1 MQLLK
6 KNTYRRSDMSSNG
19 EKKKRSG
26 CRTALLLLLVI
37 LALIVV
43 AGVIFFKVH
52 EKDIKEAL
60 SKIDCTVPVG
70 EAAPDFEVTTT
81 DGETV
86 SMNGLL
92 EGKDA
97 LVVVLFATWCGPCE
111 KEFPFMSEVYQANKD
126 RISMIALDV
135 DGLDNADAAKKYAD
149 EHNLA
154 FPVAYADNLP
164 ESIYTSAYPTT
175 FIVDRTGTIQF
186 CRVGSIPEKETFE
199 KIVGT
204 FTGDNYQPRQ
214 LGLYSFY
221 AYSNKNM
228 VPGIEFSV
236 TSESGTE
243 TYTTGK
249 DGYYHLFTDKP
260 ENMKV
265 KVISVPDGCTIDGTG
280 ETETGTLSAPVALP
294 VK

>member
-1 MQLLK
+1 MSNKEGK
-6 KNTYRRSDMSSNG
+6 KG
-19 EKKKRSG
+19 HSG
-26 CRTALLLLLVI
+26 CRIVLLVL
-37 LALIVV
+37 LAIIVLI
-43 AGVIFFKVH
+43 ALGIFIFYKVH
-52 EKDIKEAL
+52 EKDIKEAM
-60 SKIDCTVPVG
+60 STIDCSVPVG
-70 EAAPDFEVTTT
+70 EAVPDFEVTTT

-111 KEFPFMSEVYQANKD
+111 KEFPFMDEVYKENKD
-126 RISMIALDV
+126 KISMIALDIDV
-135 DGLDNADAAKKYAD
+135 LDSADGAKEYAD
-149 EHNLA
+149 EHGFS

-164 ESIYTSAYPTT
+164 ESISTSSYPTT

-186 CRVGSIPEKETFE
+186 CRVGSIPKKAAFE

-204 FTGDNYQPRQ
+204 FTGDGYQPRQ
-214 LGLYSFY
+214 LGFYSFY
-221 AYSNKNM
+221 GYSGKKM

-243 TYTTGK
+243 TYTTGE
-249 DGYYHLFTDKP
+249 DGYYHLYTDKP

-265 KVISVPDGCTIDGTG
+265 KVLSVPNGYTIEESG
-280 ETETGTLSAPVALP
+280 ETETGELSMPVKLP

>member
-1 MQLLK
+1 MS
-6 KNTYRRSDMSSNG
+6 NTEG
-19 EKKKRSG
+19 KKKGSG
-26 CRTALLLLLVI
+26 CRKILIALLVI
-37 LALIVV
+37 IILIG
-43 AGVIFFKVH
+43 AGIFIFLKVH
-52 EKDIKEAL
+52 EKEIKEAMTQ
-60 SKIDCTVPVG
+60 INCDVPVG

-86 SMNGLL
+86 SMKGLL

-111 KEFPFMSEVYQANKD
+111 KEFPFMSEVYQENQD

-135 DGLDNADAAKKYAD
+135 DVLDSEDGAKKYAD
-149 EHNLA
+149 EHNLS
-154 FPVAYADNLP
+154 FPIAYADNLP
-164 ESIYTSAYPTT
+164 ESLFTATYPTT

-186 CRVGSIPEKETFE
+186 CRVGSIPEKATFE

-214 LGLYSFY
+214 LGFYSFY
-221 AYSNKNM
+221 GYSNKKSI
-228 VPGIEFSV
+228 PGIEFSV

-243 TYTTGK
+243 TYTTGE
-249 DGYYHLFTDKP
+249 DGFYHMLTDAP
-260 ENMKV
+260 ENMKI
-265 KVISVPDGCTIDGTG
+265 KVLSVPDGCEIEGTG
-280 ETETGTLSAPVALP
+280 ETESGLMSAPIKLP

>member
-1 MQLLK
+1 M
-6 KNTYRRSDMSSNG
+6 SNG
-19 EKKKRSG
+19 EGKKKHSG
-26 CRTALLLLLVI
+26 CRIVLIVLLVI
-37 LALIVV
+37 ILLIV
-43 AGVIFFKVH
+43 AGGFILFKMH
-52 EKDIKEAL
+52 EDEIKEAMTT
-60 SKIDCTVPVG
+60 IDCTVPVG
-70 EAAPDFEVTTT
+70 EAAPDFEVTAT

-111 KEFPFMSEVYQANKD
+111 KEFPFMDEVYQENKD

-135 DGLDNADAAKKYAD
+135 DALDSEDGAKKYAE
-149 EHNLA
+149 EHGLS
-154 FPVAYADNLP
+154 FPIAYADNLP

-175 FIVDRTGTIQF
+175 FIIDRTGTIQF
-186 CRVGSIPEKETFE
+186 CRVGSIPEKAAFE

-204 FTGDNYQPRQ
+204 FTGDDYQPRQ
-214 LGLYSFY
+214 LGYYSFY
-221 AYSNKNM
+221 GYSGKKM

-243 TYTTGK
+243 TYTTGE
-249 DGYYHLFTDKP
+249 DGYYQLFTEKP
-260 ENMKV
+260 ENMKI
-265 KVISVPDGCTIDGTG
+265 KVLSVPDGCEIDGTG
-280 ETETGTLSAPVALP
+280 EKETGIMSAPVSLP

>member
-1 MQLLK
+1 MS
-6 KNTYRRSDMSSNG
+6 NTEG
-19 EKKKRSG
+19 KKKRSG
-26 CRTALLLLLVI
+26 CRIV
-37 LALIVV
+37 LIVLLAIILLIV
-43 AGVIFFKVH
+43 AGVLIFLKVH
-52 EKDIKEAL
+52 EDEIKEAMTTL
-60 SKIDCTVPVG
+60 DCTVPVG

-86 SMNGLL
+86 SMKGLL

-111 KEFPFMSEVYQANKD
+111 KEFPFMDEVYQENKD
-126 RISMIALDV
+126 RISMIALDI
-135 DGLDNADAAKKYAD
+135 DGLDSADGAKKYAD
-149 EHNLA
+149 EHGFS
-154 FPVAYADNLP
+154 FPIAYADNLP
-164 ESIYTSAYPTT
+164 ESIHTSAYPTT

-186 CRVGSIPEKETFE
+186 CRVGSIPEKASFE

-204 FTGDNYQPRQ
+204 FTGDNYQPHQ
-214 LGLYSFY
+214 LGFYSFY
-221 AYSNKNM
+221 AYSNKKM

-243 TYTTGK
+243 TYTTGE
-249 DGYYHLFTDKP
+249 DGNYHLFTDKP

-265 KVISVPDGCTIDGTG
+265 KVLSVPEGCEIDGTG
-280 ETETGTLSAPVALP
+280 ETETGTMSMPTALP

>member
-1 MQLLK
+1 MS
-6 KNTYRRSDMSSNG
+6 NTG

-26 CRTALLLLLVI
+26 CRTALLVLLVI
-37 LALIVV
+37 LALFVI
-43 AGVIFFKVH
+43 AGVIFFKIH
-52 EKDIKEAL
+52 EQDIRDAL
-60 SKIDCTVPVG
+60 STIDCPVPVG

-81 DGETV
+81 DGETL
-86 SMNGLL
+86 SMQGLL

-111 KEFPFMSEVYQANKD
+111 KEFPFMDEVYQENKD
-126 RISMIALDV
+126 RISMIALDI
-135 DGLDNADAAKKYAD
+135 DGLDSADGAKKYAD
-149 EHNLA
+149 EHGFS
-154 FPVAYADNLP
+154 FPIAYADNLP
-164 ESIYTSAYPTT
+164 ESIHTSAYPTT

-186 CRVGSIPEKETFE
+186 CRVGSIPEKASFE

-214 LGLYSFY
+214 LGFYSFY
-221 AYSNKNM
+221 AYSNKKM

-243 TYTTGK
+243 TYTTGE
-249 DGYYHLFTDKP
+249 DGYCHLFTDKP

-265 KVISVPDGCTIDGTG
+265 KVLSVPEGCEIDGTG
-280 ETETGTLSAPVALP
+280 ETETGTMSMPIALP